1 MKRLRAFAVLAAI
14 VALGASLAAFAV
26 AGEPGGTAKTAYF
39 LVKVADQSFVLGI
52 SDDKVV
58 SDAMDCLAGRK
69 KLFPL
74 GTIVPGDGGFN
85 IGYGWHLDP
94 ASVRLVEVAMEVCD
108 GLPSAVGSITSK
120 VYCPW
125 RGRIVERLPERN

>member
-1 MKRLRAFAVLAAI
+1 MIAALAAAFI
-14 VALGASLAAFAV
+14 MGPALAAPYV
-26 AGEPGGTAKTAYF
+26 AGAADKPAPKIAYF

-58 SDAMDCLAGRK
+58 NDAMDCLAGK
-69 KLFPL
+69 KTLFPS

-94 ASVRLVEVAMEVCD
+94 ATVRLVEVAMEVCD
-108 GLPSAVGSITSK
+108 GLPSDVGSITSK
-120 VYCPW
+120 TYCPW
-125 RGRIVERLPERN
+125 RGRIVERLPDRN